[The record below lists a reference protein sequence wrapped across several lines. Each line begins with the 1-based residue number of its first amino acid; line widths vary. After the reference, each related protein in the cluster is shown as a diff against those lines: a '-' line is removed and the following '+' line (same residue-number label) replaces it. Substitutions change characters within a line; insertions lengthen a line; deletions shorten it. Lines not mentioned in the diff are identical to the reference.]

1 MNLQVDY
8 SLSYVIHG
16 HKARVSMILQD
27 INLSGGVEDQQNLI
41 IGGQIRF

>member
-1 MNLQVDY
+1 MCIRD
-8 SLSYVIHG
+8 SG
-16 HKARVSMILQD
+16 HSARVSVIFQD